1 MLRLCIHGM
10 GPPNP
15 DNLGSP
21 GARQILRLLLMLHRE
36 LFA

>member
-1 MLRLCIHGM
+1 MAWA
-10 GPPNP
+10 PTNP